1 VTLNESTEPVSA
13 TSTRSKLTKRR
24 ALIAAGVVVA
34 VVLAGVVTA
43 NVTRTAQQAAI
54 DDFEWPNLLAGIQWA
69 DPEMVASQYLTAL
82 IDRDLDAAASLRAS
96 TFVPP
101 DGPIDGQL
109 VGDPT
114 VAEAIGLTVDVEIL
128 GHADMA
134 PDDFGNYIG
143 TLDPDRVDR
152 TVVTY
157 RVTYKLVAE
166 GKPVT
171 VSNIQALQLQRSSIN
186 AAGDTVDFPGPAS
199 DGPFTFG
206 PWLVDTFPWRLDT
219 GGLTVPAKITSNYQ
233 PKVFSN
239 RPICSYPWLDFI
251 VRSGIRRDDGTL
263 DMECYAGEGSL
274 VTADPDDF
282 DYMVDNLSKLEDAE
296 LLSLISPRD
305 NNIYGENPLAEFQF
319 PVGDR
324 TFIVTYLAVEP
335 TVTPRGRIYS
345 RIIAVTEVR

>member
-1 VTLNESTEPVSA
+1 VSLDETPA
-13 TSTRSKLTKRR
+13 TSIRTKLPKRR
-24 ALIAAGVVVA
+24 VLIAASAVVA
-34 VVLAGVVTA
+34 VVLAGTVAV
-43 NVTRTAQQAAI
+43 NVYDASRRAAI
-54 DDFEWPNLLAGIQWA
+54 ADYEWPNLLADIQWA
-69 DPEMVASQYLTAL
+69 DSELVASQYLTAL
-82 IDRDLDAAASLRAS
+82 IDRDIDAAASLRAS

-219 GGLTVPAKITSNYQ
+219 GGLTVPAKITTDYQ
-233 PKVFSN
+233 PKVPSI
-239 RPICSYPWLDFI
+239 RPICPYPWLDFI
-251 VRSGIRRDDGTL
+251 ARSGFRRDDGTL

-274 VTADPDDF
+274 VTADPEDF

-296 LLSLISPRD
+296 VLSLISTRD
-305 NNIYGENPLAEFQF
+305 NNYYGENPLAEFKF

-335 TVTPRGRIYS
+335 TVTTRGRIYS
-345 RIIAVTEVR
+345 RIIAVTEVG

>member
-1 VTLNESTEPVSA
+1 MTLDESPA
-13 TSTRSKLTKRR
+13 TSTRTKLPKRR
-24 ALIAAGVVVA
+24 LLIAAGVVVA
-34 VVLAGVVTA
+34 VVLAATVAV
-43 NVTRTAQQAAI
+43 NVYDASRRAAI
-54 DDFEWPNLLAGIQWA
+54 ADYEWPNLLADIQWA
-69 DPEMVASQYLTAL
+69 DSELVASQYLTAL
-82 IDRDLDAAASLRAS
+82 IDRDIDAAASLRAS

-101 DGPIDGQL
+101 DGPIDGHL

-206 PWLVDTFPWRLDT
+206 PWLVDTFAWRLDT
-219 GGLTVPAKITSNYQ
+219 GGLTVPAKITTNYQ
-233 PKVFSN
+233 PKVPSI
-239 RPICSYPWLDFI
+239 RPICPYPWLDFI
-251 VRSGIRRDDGTL
+251 ARSGFRRDDGTL

-274 VTADPDDF
+274 VTADPEDF

-296 LLSLISPRD
+296 VLSLISTRD
-305 NNIYGENPLAEFQF
+305 NNYYGENPLAEFQF

-324 TFIVTYLAVEP
+324 SFIVTYLAVEP
-335 TVTPRGRIYS
+335 TVTTRGRIYS
-345 RIIAVTEVR
+345 RIIAVTEVG